1 MCVRGGEGGLQ
12 EEAAALRDRRTDWSK
27 VEAECRRLGLL
38 PLPQRCKPSPYCLSK
53 VLAPYSMCTAS
64 TEYRRVDR
72 PRTAP
77 ARCRRRAQAHMRCR
91 SRLLNAP
98 RGDAEL
104 LHAPQGTAPS
114 GNAELSLSA
123 CRSLLLHASRP
134 WTMGATRTT
143 SFTARRISFYCMRA
157 SHPWTSSAR
166 RRSRTASTRW
176 QESACAALD
185 ACV

>member
-143 SFTARRISFYCMRA
+143 SFTSRRISFYCMRA
-157 SHPWTSSAR
+157 SRPWTSSAR

-176 QESACAALD
+176 QESAGALD